1 MPSGRSSFCLKE
13 NDAEEDG
20 EKYGGQNASL
30 LDVVGDEEAAL
41 QRPIVLH
48 LTLLTFMQL
57 AEDGEKFGGTAK
69 SRQDFPQS
77 ITADSIKDL
86 GQVDE
91 SCI

>member
-30 LDVVGDEEAAL
+30 LDAVGDGETFQ

-48 LTLLTFMQL
+48 LTLLTFVEL
-57 AEDGEKFGGTAK
+57 AEGGEKFGGTAK
-69 SRQDFPQS
+69 ARQDFPQS
-77 ITADSIKDL
+77 ITADSIKGFDK
-86 GQVDE
+86 VYE